1 MLNMSKRGGE
11 RKTLCAG
18 GVRARCNAR
27 ASALSPIRLRCHDGT
42 FVEQTGAGVMTT
54 IIIVN
59 AKGGTAMGLE
69 RDELVATFEAPFG
82 GRAEV
87 RVVDSGLPD
96 AIERA
101 FTGPDVERVVVA
113 GGDGTVSLAGKWAV
127 ETGIPFGVV
136 PLGTMNLFARTIGM
150 PLDHDLAIRGL
161 ATAVVR
167 HVDCGEAN
175 GETFVNH
182 VSFGFHPQLVR
193 MRDAIPRGSRLKRM
207 WNGMRVYL
215 RLVSKHRKHRLTLH
229 GDFPPFGAKAG
240 LAVVSIN
247 PIKEG
252 VAQIPRPDGQRDGEF
267 GVYVSTHKSAWDLNK
282 VIWRLMNGTLTESE
296 HVEFRETSEVTIEA
310 PKALHMSMD
319 GEVFV
324 AVPPVHCRIRRRK
337 MAVLVPPG
345 TTLAPDVTVG
355 EASEANER
363 VETVPTP
370 ATAQDPAS
378 AEMDADGA
386 QITEAR

>member
-1 MLNMSKRGGE
+1 MS
-11 RKTLCAG
+11 TAI
-18 GVRARCNAR
+18 V
-27 ASALSPIRLRCHDGT
+27 
-42 FVEQTGAGVMTT
+42 
-54 IIIVN
+54 VN
-59 AKGGTAMGLE
+59 AKGGTAMGME
-69 RDELVATFEAPFG
+69 RDELIETFSAPFG
-82 GRAEV
+82 GRADVRLVEGDALPDEV
-87 RVVDSGLPD
+87 R
-96 AIERA
+96 RA
-101 FTGPDVERVVVA
+101 FTDPQVARVVVA

-127 ETGIPFGVV
+127 ETGKPFGVV

-167 HVDCGEAN
+167 HVDCAEAN

-207 WNGMRVYL
+207 WNGLRVYL
-215 RLVSKHRKHRLTLH
+215 RLVSKHRKHELTIS
-229 GDFPPFGAKAG
+229 GDFAPFGARAG

-252 VAQIPRPDGQRDGEF
+252 VTQIPHPEGQREGKL

-310 PKALHMSMD
+310 KRALHMSMD

-324 AVPPVHCRIRRRK
+324 TNPPVHCRIRKRQL
-337 MAVLVPPG
+337 AVLVPPG
-345 TTLAPDVTVG
+345 TTLAPDVTVA
-355 EASEANER
+355 EASEAN
-363 VETVPTP
+363 
-370 ATAQDPAS
+370 DPDAVALPDEGS
-378 AEMDADGA
+378 AETDGNLA
-386 QITEAR
+386 EVAEAR

>member
-1 MLNMSKRGGE
+1 MLNMSKSGAR
-11 RKTLCAG
+11 RKGQLSVAREKRTI
-18 GVRARCNAR
+18 VRFDTVQQWLAPLRFASR
-27 ASALSPIRLRCHDGT
+27 A
-42 FVEQTGAGVMTT
+42 MTVA
-54 IIIVN
+54 IVVN
-59 AKGGTAMGLE
+59 AKGGTAMGME
-69 RDELVATFEAPFG
+69 RDELETTFADAFG
-82 GRAEV
+82 DGAEV
-87 RVVDSGLPD
+87 TIVEGAGLPD
-96 AIERA
+96 AMKEA
-101 FTGPDVERVVVA
+101 FTRADVGRVVVA

-127 ETGIPFGVV
+127 ETGKPFGVV

-150 PLDHDLAIRGL
+150 PLDADDAIRGL
-161 ATAVVR
+161 STAVVR
-167 HVDCGEAN
+167 HVDCAEAN

-207 WNGMRVYL
+207 WNGLRVYL
-215 RLVSKHRKHRLTLH
+215 RLVSRHRKHRLTLT
-229 GDFPPFGAKAG
+229 GDFAPFGAKAG

-252 VAQIPRPDGQRDGEF
+252 VAQIPRPDGQRDGQL

-310 PKALHMSMD
+310 RKALHMSMD

-324 AVPPVHCRIRRRK
+324 ANPPIHCRIRRRK

-345 TTLAPDVTVG
+345 TPLAPEVTVG
-355 EASEANER
+355 EAIAANER
-363 VETVPTP
+363 PTGERDEPPPDPDHADARSIETNGHL
-370 ATAQDPAS
+370 
-378 AEMDADGA
+378 AESL
-386 QITEAR
+386 EAR